1 MMFRHSKF
9 AGTHVKNYWLIL
21 MNTQY
26 ALNKL
31 FLQKWHLIPIINFW
45 EKVIFEIGIEVLND
59 NSIVIVMFDIV
70 LTLTLL
76 KGNFAKGM
84 NSKLR
89 LWHLGTLLHLEI
101 VVCFNISVRD
111 KRFEQKMWE
120 NLDCHIQT
128 IPPTILHPENLFPL
142 DVFEINHFSH

>member
-1 MMFRHSKF
+1 M
-9 AGTHVKNYWLIL
+9 
-21 MNTQY
+21 
-26 ALNKL
+26 
-31 FLQKWHLIPIINFW
+31 INFW

-89 LWHLGTLLHLEI
+89 L
-101 VVCFNISVRD
+101 
-111 KRFEQKMWE
+111 
-120 NLDCHIQT
+120 
-128 IPPTILHPENLFPL
+128 
-142 DVFEINHFSH
+142 

>member
-142 DVFEINHFSH
+142 DVFEINHLSH

>member
-1 MMFRHSKF
+1 MFRHSKF
-9 AGTHVKNYWLIL
+9 TGTHVQNYWLIL

-31 FLQKWHLIPIINFW
+31 FLQKWHLRPMINFW

-120 NLDCHIQT
+120 NLDCHNQT